1 MEEWA
6 KIPAAV
12 CKPGQE
18 LQETSDRCNCKQRF
32 LYLILSSIFLLYQI
46 LISCNQMEI
55 NYLKII
61 QCDSLD
67 FFFDSVS
74 HSWSVHMMKITDLSI
89 LCKWENLK
97 SQILTL
103 PSECCSRNRDSFQS
117 SIVQFW
123 WACVNCSFSF
133 LFLADRSG
141 TQCGLLLM

>member
-67 FFFDSVS
+67 FFF
-74 HSWSVHMMKITDLSI
+74 ILS
-89 LCKWENLK
+89 
-97 SQILTL
+97 LTV
-103 PSECCSRNRDSFQS
+103 EVY
-117 SIVQFW
+117 I
-123 WACVNCSFSF
+123 
-133 LFLADRSG
+133 
-141 TQCGLLLM
+141 